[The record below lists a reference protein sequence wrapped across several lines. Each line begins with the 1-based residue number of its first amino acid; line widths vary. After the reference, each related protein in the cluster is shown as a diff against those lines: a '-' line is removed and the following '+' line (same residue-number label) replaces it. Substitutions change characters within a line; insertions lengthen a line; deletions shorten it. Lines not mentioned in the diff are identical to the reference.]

1 VGIAGAHT
9 EFRKPEEFTAPVV
22 LYVTEY
28 CGYCRMAEN
37 LLRRKGI
44 AFEAVDVTESSDART
59 WLIQAT
65 RQRTVPQVFI
75 KTRSIGGFS
84 ELSAL
89 DRSGKLDAM
98 LAE

>member
-1 VGIAGAHT
+1 MGIAGAHS
-9 EFRKPEEFTAPVV
+9 EFKKPDEFATPVV

-28 CGYCRMAEN
+28 CGYCRMAES

-44 AFEAVDVTESSDART
+44 SFEAVDVTESNEARA
-59 WLIQAT
+59 WLIEAT
-65 RQRTVPQVFI
+65 RQRTVPQIFI
-75 KTRSIGGFS
+75 KHRSIGGFS

-89 DRSGKLDAM
+89 DRSGKLAAI

>member
-1 VGIAGAHT
+1 MGIAGAHS
-9 EFRKPEEFTAPVV
+9 EFKKPEEFATPVV

-28 CGYCRMAEN
+28 CGYCRMAES

-44 AFEAVDVTESSDART
+44 SFEAVDVTESNEART
-59 WLIQAT
+59 WLIEAT
-65 RQRTVPQVFI
+65 RQRTVPQIFI
-75 KTRSIGGFS
+75 KHRSIGGFS

>member
-1 VGIAGAHT
+1 MGIAGAHT
-9 EFRKPEEFTAPVV
+9 EFKRPAEFTAPVV

-28 CGYCRMAEN
+28 CGYCRMAES

-44 AFEAVDVTESSDART
+44 ASEAIDVTESSDARA
-59 WLIQAT
+59 WLIEET
-65 RQRTVPQVFI
+65 RQRTVPQIFI
-75 KTRSIGGFS
+75 KQRSIGGFS

-89 DRSGKLDAM
+89 DRNGKLDAM

>member
-1 VGIAGAHT
+1 MGIAGAHAD
-9 EFRKPEEFTAPVV
+9 FKKPDEFTTPVV

-44 AFEAVDVTESSDART
+44 AFEAIDVTESNDARA
-59 WLIQAT
+59 WLVEET
-65 RQRTVPQVFI
+65 RQRTVPQIFI
-75 KTRSIGGFS
+75 KQRSIGGFS

-89 DRSGKLDAM
+89 DRSGQLDAM
-98 LAE
+98 LAD

>member
-1 VGIAGAHT
+1 MGIAGAHNG
-9 EFRKPEEFTAPVV
+9 FKKPEEFASSVV
-22 LYVTEY
+22 LYVTTY

-44 AFEAVDVTESSDART
+44 AFEAVDVTESDDARA

-65 RQRTVPQVFI
+65 RQRTVPQIFI
-75 KTRSIGGFS
+75 KGRSIGGYS

-89 DRSGKLDAM
+89 DRNGKLDTM
-98 LAE
+98 LAD

>member
-1 VGIAGAHT
+1 MGIAGALG
-9 EFRKPEEFTAPVV
+9 EFKKPEEFTVPVV

-28 CGYCRMAEN
+28 CGYCRMAES

-44 AFEAVDVTESSDART
+44 EFAAVDVTESDAART

-65 RQRTVPQVFI
+65 RQRTVPQIFI
-75 KTRSIGGFS
+75 KHRSIGGFS